1 MQTDE
6 AETQLNKL
14 KKEFTAYRMDME
26 KKVAF
31 QEQVKK
37 LSTELKS
44 FIDERLKTSFLEFHD
59 IQL

>member
-1 MQTDE
+1 VAKAAMQTDE

-31 QEQVKK
+31 QEQV
-37 LSTELKS
+37 
-44 FIDERLKTSFLEFHD
+44 
-59 IQL
+59 